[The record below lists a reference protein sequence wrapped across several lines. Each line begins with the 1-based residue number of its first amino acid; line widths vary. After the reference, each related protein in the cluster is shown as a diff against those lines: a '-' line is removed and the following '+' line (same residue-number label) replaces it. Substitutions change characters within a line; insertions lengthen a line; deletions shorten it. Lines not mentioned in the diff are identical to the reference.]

1 MRIAITWSPGRITV
15 SPTAISATPFR
26 ITETSRAP
34 SGSASPPT
42 RLPAAGESAV
52 DLHLDDLEP
61 FPAQLEQPHEPVL
74 GHLVLDEAE
83 DARTSRRRSA

>member
-1 MRIAITWSPGRITV
+1 M
-15 SPTAISATPFR
+15 
-26 ITETSRAP
+26 
-34 SGSASPPT
+34 
-42 RLPAAGESAV
+42 RLPAAGDLPR

-61 FPAQLEQPHEPVL
+61 LLPELEQPHEPVL